1 MKSIS
6 LVFAAA
12 LALALGPVEP
22 ARAEAAKTVPG
33 ATPPPT
39 QTTIALPDGPKTGGG
54 GRITIDKPTIDVGD
68 VVRGTPGNAVFEIK
82 NTGTDVLKILSA
94 KPG

>member
-1 MKSIS
+1 MKSMP

-12 LALALGPVEP
+12 FSLALAP
-22 ARAEAAKTVPG
+22 AAPSRADASKKADSPQPSMTAP
-33 ATPPPT
+33 
-39 QTTIALPDGPKTGGG
+39 ALPDGPKTGGG
-54 GRITIDKPTIDVGD
+54 GRITIDKPTFDVGD